1 MSVRYLMPF
10 NTDQTEKVVTDFL
23 VVGSGIAGLFAA
35 LKASEMGQVVLLAK
49 RELFQCNT
57 EYAQGG
63 IAAAIAKE
71 DSPRL
76 HMEDTLKAGAGLCDH
91 VTTNILVEEGPNR
104 VKELILLGTHFDRQG
119 EEISLTREAAHSK
132 RRILHA
138 KGDATGEEIRESLVR
153 KIIINENITVLEN
166 TFVVDLLT
174 DKGCCYGANTIQGV
188 TGKQTLYLARAT
200 ILATG
205 GAGHLFLNT
214 TNPEVATGDGV
225 AIAYRAGVTLK
236 DMEFI
241 QFHPTALDIPG
252 APRFL
257 ISEAVRGEGAYLR
270 NSKGNR
276 FMLDYHEQAELAP
289 RDIVA
294 RAIVAELHKED
305 IEQVYLDLTHL
316 DVTKMRKRFPNIYQT
331 CLKYGID
338 FTKDYIPISPAA
350 HYMMGG
356 IRTDHFGAT
365 NIKHLYAC
373 GEVACTGVHGANR
386 LASNSLLEAVV
397 FAGRVIM
404 ALSETSHL
412 LNLED
417 LKNVHIKYEENQP
430 PAIDVFTSQLKTK
443 VRMLMWE
450 HGGISREKENLQQG
464 ISGIKS
470 LKPYLQLYFS
480 EMAGIELQ
488 NMIMLAELILK
499 SALVREESRGG
510 HYRVDF
516 PMRDDKHWQKHI
528 VLKNEEIDFCM

>member
-10 NTDQTEKVVTDFL
+10 DTDQTEKVVTDFL

-35 LKASEMGQVVLLAK
+35 LEASKLGQVILLAK
-49 RELFQCNT
+49 RELYQCNT

-76 HMEDTLKAGAGLCDH
+76 HMEDTLKAGDGLCDH
-91 VTTNILVEEGPNR
+91 ETTNILVEEGPNR
-104 VKELILLGTHFDRQG
+104 VKELILLGTHFDHQG
-119 EEISLTREAAHSK
+119 EEISLTREGAHSK

-153 KIIINENITVLEN
+153 QIIINENITVLEN

-174 DKGCCYGANTIQGV
+174 DNGCCYGANTIHGI
-188 TGKQTLYLARAT
+188 TGKQTLFMARAT

-205 GAGHLFLNT
+205 GAGHLFLHT
-214 TNPEVATGDGV
+214 TNPEVATGDGL
-225 AIAYRAGVTLK
+225 AIAYRAGVALK

-276 FMLDYHEQAELAP
+276 FMPEYHEQAELAP

-316 DVTKMRKRFPNIYQT
+316 DVMKMRKRFPNIYQT
-331 CLKYGID
+331 CLKYGVD

-356 IRTDHFGAT
+356 IRTDHSGGT
-365 NIKHLYAC
+365 NIQHLYAC

-404 ALSETSHL
+404 ALSDIPHL
-412 LNLED
+412 PSLEY
-417 LKNVHIKYEENQP
+417 LKKIHMKHEENHP
-430 PAIDVFTSQLKTK
+430 PAIDVFISQLKTQ
-443 VRMLMWE
+443 VRMRMWE
-450 HGGISREKENLQQG
+450 HGGISREKEDLERG
-464 ISGIKS
+464 IIAIKS
-470 LKPYLQLYFS
+470 LKPYLYLYFS

-488 NMIMLAELILK
+488 NMIMLAELVLK
-499 SALVREESRGG
+499 SALVRDESRGG

-516 PMRDDKHWQKHI
+516 TMRDDKNWKKHI
-528 VLKNEEIDFCM
+528 VLKDEELHFES